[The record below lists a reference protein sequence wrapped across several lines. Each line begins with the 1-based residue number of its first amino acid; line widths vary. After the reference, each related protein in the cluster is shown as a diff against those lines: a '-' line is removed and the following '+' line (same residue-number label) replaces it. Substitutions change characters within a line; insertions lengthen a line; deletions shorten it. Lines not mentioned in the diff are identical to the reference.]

1 MSKGIIKLGTDVRG
15 NYRRDVGWEPK
26 SSGAGLKQ
34 HTFYFGTNQATAQE
48 RCLRVLRCWDAVD
61 ASRPFHKSL
70 SSLSAKR
77 RRYVRGG

>member
-26 SSGAGLKQ
+26 PSGGFKQ
-34 HTFYFGTNQATAQE
+34 HTFYFGPNQTTAQA

-61 ASRPFHKSL
+61 ARANRAGKRPS
-70 SSLSAKR
+70 
-77 RRYVRGG
+77 GPC